1 MDFLVFTA
9 YHGFYLKTILQ
20 LPSCSTLPPPSPP
33 PSIHL
38 PYFTSLFDRKA
49 RRVFPIQNAFQL
61 ILRSKT
67 FKTQSW
73 IWQKPNIFSYFIK
86 WRPGSTFNLWSE
98 ETQCF
103 LQMHD
108 RIAQSACKM
117 CSLMQ
122 MLKTLSTASSCTT
135 GSRLQ
140 VQKISIY
147 YSRKLTL
154 YTCLQ
159 LGRKA

>member
-1 MDFLVFTA
+1 MKDFHDPKCLSA
-9 YHGFYLKTILQ
+9 HLKKR
-20 LPSCSTLPPPSPP
+20 
-33 PSIHL
+33 
-38 PYFTSLFDRKA
+38 D
-49 RRVFPIQNAFQL
+49 
-61 ILRSKT
+61 
-67 FKTQSW
+67 FKTQNQ
-73 IWQKPNIFSYFIK
+73 IWQKLNIFLYFIK
-86 WRPGSTFNLWSE
+86 WRPASKFSLWSK

-103 LQMHD
+103 LQTHG

-122 MLKTLSTASSCTT
+122 KLKTLSTASSCTT